1 MAPPNSVYPASI
13 LISGQATAGGTYILR
28 LAIRQALTLSFG
40 RFKRGRL
47 IAIPAGECLYVGSA
61 LGKGSVGLA
70 RRLVRH
76 ASRTGERPPHPIRA
90 HLIAC
95 FSPANPATLL
105 PRTGKR
111 LRWHIDYLLD
121 QPAVELMGVIALGSG
136 ARLESSL
143 ARLLLA
149 DPATFIIEPGLGAGD
164 DPGGTHLLGV
174 RAGDGWWAQLA
185 YRLGAGEGESGNQ
198 KGAF

>member
-1 MAPPNSVYPASI
+1 MTQPIFPSPASVII
-13 LISGQATAGGTYILR
+13 LGRATAGGTYILR

-47 IAIPAGECLYVGSA
+47 ITIPAGDCLYVGSA
-61 LGKGSVGLA
+61 LGKGAVGLA

-90 HLIAC
+90 HLLAS
-95 FSPANPATLL
+95 FSPANPAALF
-105 PRTGKR
+105 PPTGKR

-121 QPAVELMGVIALGSG
+121 QSAVDLVGVIAIGSA
-136 ARLESSL
+136 ARLENSL

-149 DPATFIIEPGLGAGD
+149 DPATFIIEPGLGASD
-164 DPGGTHLLGV
+164 DPGGTHLLGL

-185 YRLGAGEGESGNQ
+185 HRLGAGERP
-198 KGAF
+198 A